1 MLKYIIKK
9 KKKKQRS
16 TGNKNA
22 TGDSKV
28 VCETGLVFSQIAL
41 WDCLVGRFPSF
52 LHNLEQPVKEA
63 MAYPKQS
70 RNV

>member
-1 MLKYIIKK
+1 MFKYIIKK
-9 KKKKQRS
+9 KKKKKKRS

-41 WDCLVGRFPSF
+41 WDCLVGKFFQFP
-52 LHNLEQPVKEA
+52 EQP
-63 MAYPKQS
+63 
-70 RNV
+70 

>member
-1 MLKYIIKK
+1 MFMFKYIIKK
-9 KKKKQRS
+9 KKKKKRS

-41 WDCLVGRFPSF
+41 WDCLVGRFS
-52 LHNLEQPVKEA
+52 
-63 MAYPKQS
+63 
-70 RNV
+70 

>member
-1 MLKYIIKK
+1 MFKYIIKK
-9 KKKKQRS
+9 KKKKKRS

-41 WDCLVGRFPSF
+41 WDCRVGKFSCTT
-52 LHNLEQPVKEA
+52 LNSQ
-63 MAYPKQS
+63 
-70 RNV
+70 